1 MPTKIIYICNETI
14 NLDRKELFM
23 DEIQYYENM
32 AKEEATLKREEL
44 NLDLAPES
52 IDRDVNILGADIEKA
67 LKQKNGEALDNLHNE
82 LVNKAIENANVD
94 EQTKEDAKKFAN
106 EEISEEDKKKTL
118 EELKSEYRKSLY
130 NEADLEKQTR
140 QAGCPPEVFDQLKV
154 AREHSK
160 ELQKEIKKTR
170 GSVIERATKQV
181 KVAFN
186 YVERRARI
194 NLIRGRKF
202 FEDISRKIT
211 RSLEAAKIRGKQAFT
226 ELGYSINRAA
236 KSYYLVSAAEARV
249 SAVIDRGLGNT
260 FEKAERYTSNV
271 KNGFKNL
278 GRTLIG
284 KQQKI
289 EPVKPGKISAYFKSS
304 VDRNIEYAN
313 KFTNA
318 YNNAHKAYIKSQE
331 LNKKAL
337 NDLGRNTS
345 VLDKRIEKAKAK
357 SQKLNNRIIDNPTK
371 TKENTR

>member
-1 MPTKIIYICNETI
+1 
-14 NLDRKELFM
+14 M
-23 DEIQYYENM
+23 DETQYYENM
-32 AKEEATLKREEL
+32 AKEEAALKREEL

-52 IDRDVNILGADIEKA
+52 IDRDANILGADIEKA
-67 LKQKNGEALDNLHNE
+67 LKQKDGKALDNLHDK
-82 LVNKAIENANVD
+82 LVNEVIDKANVD

-118 EELKSEYRKSLY
+118 EELKSEYWQSL
-130 NEADLEKQTR
+130 NTEADLEEKTK
-140 QAGCPPEVFDQLKV
+140 QAGCPPEVFDQLKA
-154 AREHSK
+154 AREHSDK
-160 ELQKEIKKTR
+160 LQKEIKKTR

-181 KVAFN
+181 KAAFN
-186 YVERRARI
+186 YVERRTKI
-194 NLIRGRKF
+194 NLIRGKRF
-202 FEDISRKIT
+202 FDDISRKIT
-211 RSLEAAKIRGKQAFT
+211 RSLEATKLRGKQAFT

-249 SAVIDRGLGNT
+249 TAVVERGLGNT

-289 EPVKPGKISAYFKSS
+289 EPVKTGKISAAFK
-304 VDRNIEYAN
+304 DLADKNIKYAN
-313 KFTNA
+313 EHTNA

-345 VLDKRIEKAKAK
+345 ALDKRIEKAKAK
-357 SQKLNNRIIDNPTK
+357 SQKLNNKIIDSPTK
-371 TKENTR
+371 TKENAR

>member
-52 IDRDVNILGADIEKA
+52 IDRDANILGADIEKA
-67 LKQKNGEALDNLHNE
+67 LKQKNGEALDNLHND

-118 EELKSEYRKSLY
+118 EELKSEYWQSLKK
-130 NEADLEKQTR
+130 EEKLENQTR
-140 QAGCPPEVFDQLKV
+140 QAGCPPEVFDQLKA
-154 AREHSK
+154 AREHSDK
-160 ELQKEIKKTR
+160 LQEEIKKTR
-170 GSVIERATKQV
+170 GSVVKRATKQV
-181 KVAFN
+181 KAAFN
-186 YVERRARI
+186 YVERRTKI
-194 NLIRGRKF
+194 NLIRGKRF
-202 FEDISRKIT
+202 FDDISRKIT

-304 VDRNIEYAN
+304 ADRNIEYAN
-313 KFTNA
+313 TFTNA

-345 VLDKRIEKAKAK
+345 SLDKRIEKAKAK

>member
-1 MPTKIIYICNETI
+1 
-14 NLDRKELFM
+14 M
-23 DEIQYYENM
+23 DETQYYENM
-32 AKEEATLKREEL
+32 AKEEAALKREEL

-52 IDRDVNILGADIEKA
+52 INRDANILGADIEKA
-67 LKQKNGEALDNLHNE
+67 LKQKNGEALDNLHND

-94 EQTKEDAKKFAN
+94 EQTKEDAKKIAN

-118 EELKSEYRKSLY
+118 EELKSEYRQSLY

-160 ELQKEIKKTR
+160 ELQEEIKKTR
-170 GSVIERATKQV
+170 GSLIERATKQA
-181 KVAFN
+181 KAAFN
-186 YVERRARI
+186 YVERRARV

-202 FEDISRKIT
+202 FDDISRKIT
-211 RSLEAAKIRGKQAFT
+211 RSLEAAKLRGKQAFT

-357 SQKLNNRIIDNPTK
+357 SQKLNNRIINNPTK

>member
-1 MPTKIIYICNETI
+1 
-14 NLDRKELFM
+14 M

>member
-1 MPTKIIYICNETI
+1 
-14 NLDRKELFM
+14 M

-52 IDRDVNILGADIEKA
+52 IDRDANILGADIEKA

-118 EELKSEYRKSLY
+118 EELKSEYRQSLY
-130 NEADLEKQTR
+130 NEVDLEKQTR
-140 QAGCPPEVFDQLKV
+140 QAGCPPEVFDQLKA
-154 AREHSK
+154 AREHSDK
-160 ELQKEIKKTR
+160 LQEEIKEKK
-170 GSVIERATKQV
+170 GSIKDRLTKRA

-186 YVERRARI
+186 YVERRARV
-194 NLIRGRKF
+194 NLIRGRNF
-202 FEDISRKIT
+202 FNSVSSQIKV
-211 RSLEAAKIRGKQAFT
+211 SLEASKIRGKQAFT
-226 ELGYSINRAA
+226 ELGYSINRTAR
-236 KSYYLVSAAEARV
+236 SLYLVWAAEARTC
-249 SAVIDRGLGNT
+249 AVIDRGLGNT

-289 EPVKPGKISAYFKSS
+289 EPVKPGKISAFFKSS
-304 VDRNIEYAN
+304 ADEDIKYAN

-345 VLDKRIEKAKAK
+345 SLDKRIEKAKAK
-357 SQKLNNRIIDNPTK
+357 SQKLNNRIINNPTK

>member
-1 MPTKIIYICNETI
+1 
-14 NLDRKELFM
+14 M

-32 AKEEATLKREEL
+32 AKEEAALKSEEL

-52 IDRDVNILGADIEKA
+52 IDRDANILGVDIEKA
-67 LKQKNGEALDNLHNE
+67 LKQKDGEALDDLHNV
-82 LVNKAIENANVD
+82 LVNNVINNANVD

-118 EELKSEYRKSLY
+118 EELKSEYLQSLKK
-130 NEADLEKQTR
+130 EERLENQSR
-140 QAGCPPEVFDQLKV
+140 QANCPPEVFDQLKV

-160 ELQKEIKKTR
+160 ELQEEIKDRK
-170 GSVIERATKQV
+170 GSIKDRLTKQV
-181 KVAFN
+181 KAAFN
-186 YVERRARI
+186 YVERRAKI
-194 NLIRGRKF
+194 NLIRGKRF
-202 FEDISRKIT
+202 FDDISRKIT
-211 RSLEAAKIRGKQAFT
+211 RSLEATKLRGKQAFT

-345 VLDKRIEKAKAK
+345 TLDKRIEKAKAK